1 MQALRVGIVG
11 LGHNGRAWVSAYQ
24 AHPGTEAAA
33 LCDLWPERLSE
44 AGELAPGAKSYDSID
59 EMLRSAD
66 LDVLSVHTP
75 DHLHAE
81 PFTKGLEAGCHVVVE
96 KPMANS
102 IEDLEEAVH
111 RVLEDTYE
119 QALEEHGGDEQTARN
134 IVREQAQRMDL
145 SLLNDLIDRHN
156 RYYPIEANLPTDI
169 KTGRWMLAGKPWEPL
184 APLTWQ
190 DFCS

>member
-1 MQALRVGIVG
+1 MDSKRLSIGSLPVNFKISLEARV
-11 LGHNGRAWVSAYQ
+11 R
-24 AHPGTEAAA
+24 AAA
-33 LCDLWPERLSE
+33 GIPAYMRR
-44 AGELAPGAKSYDSID
+44 K
-59 EMLRSAD
+59 RR
-66 LDVLSVHTP
+66 
-75 DHLHAE
+75 
-81 PFTKGLEAGCHVVVE
+81 
-96 KPMANS
+96 